1 MSSKNRLP
9 TEELLQIQIAIELDQ
24 GREMSEIV
32 SEFGIPLTQVRK
44 IGKDAGLL
52 KSGRPV
58 SSRKRLSDY
67 EKELLMRRIEEGDDP
82 EELAVSVGLKASTL
96 LRWCRERGIRVPRNL
111 EQISMKERKEIRQM
125 LEEYSWQ
132 EVAKAY
138 RLNFEVIEE
147 LREPAYRKLD
157 SGVLAFLYE
166 LFKENP
172 KITASKV
179 LESAVSLD
187 IEVNQEEVESYRKR
201 LKEMKRI

>member
-1 MSSKNRLP
+1 M
-9 TEELLQIQIAIELDQ
+9 QIQIAIELDQ
-24 GREMSEIV
+24 GREMSEIA
-32 SEFGIPLTQVRK
+32 SEFGVPVTRVRK
-44 IGKDAGLL
+44 IAKDAGLL
-52 KSGRPV
+52 KSERQV
-58 SSRKRLSDY
+58 SSRKRLSDD

-82 EELAVSVGLKASTL
+82 EELAVSVGLKASSL
-96 LRWCRERGIRVPRNL
+96 LRWCHVRGIRVPRNL
-111 EQISMKERKEIRQM
+111 DQISMKERKEIRQM

-138 RLNFEVIEE
+138 QLNLEAIEE

-172 KITASKV
+172 KITPSKV
-179 LESAVSLD
+179 LESAVPLE